1 MSEQQNVQLVQRA
14 YDAFSKADIKGV
26 LKTLADNV
34 DWFVPGPPEIIP
46 FAGRRHGA
54 QEVAEFFSA
63 LAATQTAERFEPSDF
78 IASED
83 KVVVLGVQRWRVNAT
98 GVTYE
103 DEWAHVFT
111 IENGRIAKFKEYHDT
126 AAEAA
131 AHRR

>member
-1 MSEQQNVQLVQRA
+1 MSEQQNVQLVQQA
-14 YDAFSKADIKGV
+14 YDAFSKADIEGV

-34 DWFVPGPPEIIP
+34 DWFVPGAPEIIP
-46 FAGRRHGA
+46 FAGRRDGP
-54 QEVAEFFSA
+54 QEVAEFFRA
-63 LAATQTAERFEPSDF
+63 LAAVQTAERFEPSDF

-83 KVVVLGVQRWRVNAT
+83 KVVVLGIQRWRVNST

-111 IENGRIAKFKEYHDT
+111 IENGRITKFKEYHDT

>member
-1 MSEQQNVQLVQRA
+1 MSEQQNVQLVQQA

-34 DWFVPGPPEIIP
+34 DWFVPGSPEIIP
-46 FAGRRHGA
+46 FAGRRDGP

-63 LAATQTAERFEPSDF
+63 LAAAQTAERFEPSDF

-83 KVVVLGVQRWRVNAT
+83 KVVVLGIQRWRVNST

-111 IENGRIAKFKEYHDT
+111 IENGRITKFKEYHDT